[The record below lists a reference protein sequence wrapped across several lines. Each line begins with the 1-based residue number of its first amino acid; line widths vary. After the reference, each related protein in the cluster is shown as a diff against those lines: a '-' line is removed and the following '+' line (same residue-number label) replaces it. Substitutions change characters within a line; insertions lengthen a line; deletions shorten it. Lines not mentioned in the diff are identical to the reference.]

1 MNTVSPRP
9 SQPLTMLQQRMDWGD
24 NALTAP
30 VTPGNR
36 VAVVDKSKVDP
47 KILEAAQGME
57 TMFLDY
63 MMKTMRAS
71 VPKNEM
77 DLSNPAT
84 DIYQGMLDSETAKT
98 AAKQGGVGLADQLV
112 AYLVSQSYTQ
122 QGREH
127 GAPESV
133 HGGTSHAGQPVRK

>member
-1 MNTVSPRP
+1 MISVSPP
-9 SQPLTMLQQRMDWGD
+9 PQIKTLTQQRMDWGD
-24 NALTAP
+24 SALTAP
-30 VTPGNR
+30 ATPGNR
-36 VAVVDKSKVDP
+36 VSVVDKSKVDP

-63 MMKTMRAS
+63 MMKVMRSS

-77 DLSNPAT
+77 DLDSPAS

-122 QGREH
+122 GKEH
-127 GAPESV
+127 GAPEIV
-133 HGGTSHAGQPVRK
+133 HGGTHAGQPVRK